1 MKNKSR
7 AEKVNETLKG
17 EQRQVSLTSFRIAFR
32 KIEAHGAYGIQRY
45 QSKETEGS
53 IFCGAR

>member
-17 EQRQVSLTSFRIAFR
+17 EQGQVSLTSIRIALR
-32 KIEAHGAYGIQRY
+32 KIDARGAYGIQRC

-53 IFCGAR
+53 VFCGAR